1 MSRFNQEIGRLSGQI
16 TKMEI
21 QKKRKDRINIFLE
34 GEYAFSCHVDLVFE
48 YKLDKGVQLSTEQV
62 KAVVEADDFKMAYL
76 YGMKIALTRSICVE
90 GCRRKL
96 TQLEFEPNAVSAAI
110 ERLLE
115 HDYLNDLRYAQNYY
129 EMKQNS
135 QGRYRIQ
142 QDLMRQGVDKA
153 IVVQVIRDM
162 ADESLEL
169 TEAMR
174 LAKRKYGNLT
184 QPIDMKTYNRIY
196 GFLARKGYSSS
207 VIRQIMQSL
216 KNDSENESETPDLDF

>member
-1 MSRFNQEIGRLSGQI
+1 MSRFNQEVGRLNGQI

-48 YKLDKGVQLSTEQV
+48 YKLDRGVALNAGDV
-62 KAVVEADDFKMAYL
+62 KAIVEADDMKMAYL
-76 YGMKIALTRSICVE
+76 YGLKIALTRSISIT

-96 TQLEFEPNAVSAAI
+96 TQLEFEASSVTAAI
-110 ERLLE
+110 DQLIEN
-115 HDYLNDLRYAQNYY
+115 DFLNDLRYAQNYY

-153 IVVQVIRDM
+153 IVIQVIRDM

-169 TEAMR
+169 SEALR
-174 LAKRKYGNLT
+174 LAKRKYGNLV

-196 GFLARKGYSSS
+196 GFLARKGYSAT
-207 VIRQIMQSL
+207 VIRHIMEKL
-216 KNDSENESETPDLDF
+216 KNDHSEETPELEL